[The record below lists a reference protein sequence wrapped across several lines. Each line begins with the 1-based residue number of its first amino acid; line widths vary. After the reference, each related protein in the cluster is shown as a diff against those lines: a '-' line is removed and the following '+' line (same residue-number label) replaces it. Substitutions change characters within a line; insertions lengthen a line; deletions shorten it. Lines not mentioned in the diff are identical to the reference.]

1 MHRTLILSLV
11 LTLALFGGT
20 AAVAAPILF
29 DNFGAGDTF
38 LPLGPYGVDGVAGGF
53 QAFRF
58 VASASGA
65 LDQITVALGRT
76 GAAQATTLFDLYDG
90 ASTVAF
96 GVLLESFAVP
106 NSVTPDSTVPFTG
119 APVTF
124 LSVAMPTLTAGNG
137 YWLSIREGDAA
148 NGATSLWFDNPTG
161 SSGFRLTTFLPSA
174 VAGLPAF
181 RLEAESAAVP
191 EPSSLAL
198 LGIGLIG
205 AAARRRRARRKTST

>member
-1 MHRTLILSLV
+1 MHRALVLSLV
-11 LTLALFGGT
+11 LTPTLFGGT
-20 AAVAAPILF
+20 AAVAAPTLF
-29 DNFGAGDTF
+29 NNFGVGDTF
-38 LPLGPYGVDGVAGGF
+38 LPLGPYGLDGVANGF

-90 ASTVAF
+90 ASTEAF

-106 NSVTPDSTVPFTG
+106 NSVPPDSTVPFTG

-137 YWLSIREGDAA
+137 YWLSIREGEAA
-148 NGATSLWFDNPTG
+148 NGASSLWFGNPIG
-161 SSGFRLTTFLPSA
+161 SGGFRLTSALPSA
-174 VAGLPAF
+174 VAALPAF
-181 RLEAESAAVP
+181 RLEAESAVVP

-198 LGIGLIG
+198 LGIGLVG
-205 AAARRRRARRKTST
+205 AAARRRRARRNASK

>member
-1 MHRTLILSLV
+1 MHRALVLSLV
-11 LTLALFGGT
+11 LTFTLFGGT

-38 LPLGPYGVDGVAGGF
+38 LPLGPYGVDGVGSGF

-58 VASASGA
+58 VATASGA
-65 LDQITVALGRT
+65 LEEITVALGRT

-106 NSVTPDSTVPFTG
+106 NSVPPDSTVPFTG

-124 LSVAMPTLTAGNG
+124 LSVAMPTLAAGSG
-137 YWLSIREGDAA
+137 YWLSIREGEAA
-148 NGATSLWFDNPTG
+148 NGASSLWFANSTG
-161 SSGFRLTTFLPSA
+161 SSGFRLTSSIPSA
-174 VAGLPAF
+174 VAVLPAF
-181 RLEAESAAVP
+181 RLEAQSAAVP

-198 LGIGLIG
+198 LGIGLF
-205 AAARRRRARRKTST
+205 AATWRRRWRKTSK